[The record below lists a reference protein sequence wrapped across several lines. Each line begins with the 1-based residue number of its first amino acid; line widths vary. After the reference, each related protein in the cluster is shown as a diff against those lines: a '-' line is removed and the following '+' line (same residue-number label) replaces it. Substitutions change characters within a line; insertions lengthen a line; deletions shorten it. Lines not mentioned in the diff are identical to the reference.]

1 MSYVLNNAS
10 SAQKS
15 GLGALGRLS
24 PFLAR
29 EKRDLSIAF
38 ASILVNSVAT
48 LVAPLIIGY
57 AIDHFM
63 RTGDFRGVLLSALA
77 LFCISLVALSASYT
91 QTIRTGSVGRRVLY
105 SLRNEL
111 FQKLQELPVAFFNQ
125 NKVGDLISRI
135 NSDTD
140 LLSQFFARV
149 LMQFTGNFFM
159 IVGAGI
165 FLLTLNVRLGVAA
178 LVPALIV
185 LVITRL
191 LSPLVKRKNLESLQ
205 TVGGMSAEIQE
216 SLANFKVIVAFNR
229 MDYFRD
235 SFNAANERNYRAS
248 IGAGLANNAFTPIY
262 ALASSLGQLVVLVYG
277 ISLIAGGSVTVG
289 LLIGFLLYVS
299 AFYTPLRQLATVW
312 STLQQ
317 SLAALDRISEVL
329 ALETDLRLLPIQQ
342 VPPPHR
348 EEGIGVVDEDATTSV
363 PVLAFHAVSF
373 RYPDGKDVLQNVNIV
388 LAQGK
393 TYALVGPTGGGKT
406 TTASLMARLY
416 DPSAGTVELSG
427 RDIRSFE
434 SADRTRKIGFIL
446 QEPFLFSGT
455 LLDNLFY
462 GHPDF
467 VDSSKDERRAALV
480 ASGLGDLLANFDQGL
495 DTPIETSGETI
506 SLGQRQLVA
515 FVRAV
520 LRKPEILILDEA
532 TANIDTVTE
541 QLLEKALEKLPPT
554 TTKVIIAHRL
564 NTIENA
570 DEIFFVNGGAVQPA
584 GSFDHAVEM
593 LMHGRR
599 TS

>member
-1 MSYVLNNAS
+1 MNYALNNSAAAS
-10 SAQKS
+10 SS
-15 GLGALGRLS
+15 GIRALGRLL

-29 EKRDLSIAF
+29 ERRDLLIAF
-38 ASILVNSVAT
+38 GSILVNSVAT
-48 LVAPLIIGY
+48 LVAPVIIGY
-57 AIDHFM
+57 AVDRFI
-63 RTGDFRGVLLSALA
+63 RTGNFRGVFLSAVE
-77 LFCISLVALSASYT
+77 LFFVALIALGASYA

-105 SLRNEL
+105 DLRNEL
-111 FQKLQELPVAFFNQ
+111 FRKIQELPVAFFNQ

-149 LMQFTGNFFM
+149 LMQFVGNFFL

-165 FLLTLNVRLGVAA
+165 FLVSLNVRLGAAA
-178 LVPALIV
+178 LVPALVV
-185 LVITRL
+185 LAITRL
-191 LSPLVKRKNLESLQ
+191 LSPWVKRKNLESLQ

-229 MDYFRD
+229 MDYFREA
-235 SFNAANERNYRAS
+235 FRGANERNYRAS

-262 ALASSLGQLVVLVYG
+262 ALASSMAQLTVLLFG
-277 ISLIAGGSVTVG
+277 ISLIASGGLTVG

-329 ALETDLRLLPIQQ
+329 SLETDLVVLPPEC
-342 VPPPHR
+342 VTEPA
-348 EEGIGVVDEDATTSV
+348 AT
-363 PVLAFHAVSF
+363 VLAFRDVSF
-373 RYPDGKDVLQNVNIV
+373 RYPDGKDVLRHVDMA
-388 LAQGK
+388 LSRGK

-416 DPSAGTVELSG
+416 DPTEGVVELG
-427 RDIRSFE
+427 GCDIRMVA
-434 SADRTRKIGFIL
+434 ADVRARKIGFIL

-455 LLDNLFY
+455 VLDNLFY

-467 VDSSKDERRAALV
+467 VHSTKEERQSALA
-480 ASGLGDLLANFDQGL
+480 ASGLADLLAHFTQGL
-495 DTPIETSGETI
+495 DQPIQTSGDSI

-541 QLLEKALEKLPPT
+541 QLLEKALEQLPAT

-570 DEIFFVNGGAVQPA
+570 DEIFFVNGGEVKPA
-584 GSFDHAVEM
+584 GSFAHAVEM
-593 LMHGRR
+593 LMGGKRE
-599 TS
+599 T

>member
-1 MSYVLNNAS
+1 MTYALNNS
-10 SAQKS
+10 SSGQKS
-15 GLGALGRLS
+15 GLGALRRLL

-29 EKRDLSIAF
+29 EKRDLSIAL

-48 LVAPLIIGY
+48 LVVPLIIGY
-57 AIDHFM
+57 AIDHFV

-77 LFCISLVALSASYT
+77 LFCVSLVALSASYA

-111 FQKLQELPVAFFNQ
+111 FRKLQELPVAFFNQ

-159 IVGAGI
+159 IVGAGV
-165 FLLTLNVRLGVAA
+165 FLLSLNPRLGAVALA
-178 LVPALIV
+178 PAFVVLIA
-185 LVITRL
+185 TRL
-191 LSPLVKRKNLESLQ
+191 LSPWVRLKNLESLQ

-235 SFNAANERNYRAS
+235 SFNVANERNYRAS

-299 AFYTPLRQLATVW
+299 AFYTPLRQIATVW

-329 ALETDLRLLPIQQ
+329 SLETDLRI
-342 VPPPHR
+342 VVSPPHG
-348 EEGIGVVDEDATTSV
+348 EEGSGVVDRQIAV

-373 RYPDGKDVLQNVNIV
+373 RYPEGKDVLQNVNMT

-427 RDIRSFE
+427 RDIRSYE
-434 SADRTRKIGFIL
+434 SADRAKKIGFIL

-467 VDSSKDERRAALV
+467 VDSSKDERRAALE
-480 ASGLGDLLANFDQGL
+480 ASGLGDLLANFDRGL

-520 LRKPEILILDEA
+520 LRKPEVLILDEA

-541 QLLEKALEKLPPT
+541 QLLEKALEKLPAT

-570 DEIFFVNGGAVQPA
+570 DEIFFVNGGEVKPA
-584 GSFDHAVEM
+584 GSFAHAVEM
-593 LMHGRR
+593 LMGGQRE
-599 TS
+599 T

>member
-1 MSYVLNNAS
+1 MSYALNNS
-10 SAQKS
+10 SSEQKS
-15 GLGALGRLS
+15 GLGALGRLL

-48 LVAPLIIGY
+48 LIAPMIIGY
-57 AIDHFM
+57 AIDHFI
-63 RTGDFRGVLLSALA
+63 RLGDFRGVLLSALA
-77 LFCISLVALSASYT
+77 LFCISLVALLASYT
-91 QTIRTGSVGRRVLY
+91 QTIRTGTVGRRVLF

-111 FQKLQELPVAFFNQ
+111 FRKLQELPVAFFNQ

-165 FLLTLNVRLGVAA
+165 FLLSLNPRLGMAA
-178 LVPALIV
+178 LAPALVV
-185 LVITRL
+185 LVATRL
-191 LSPLVKRKNLESLQ
+191 LSPWVKRKNLESLQ

-248 IGAGLANNAFTPIY
+248 IGAGLANNAFTPVY

-289 LLIGFLLYVS
+289 LLIGFLLYVN

-329 ALETDLRLLPIQQ
+329 SLETDLI
-342 VPPPHR
+342 VSPPSVK
-348 EEGIGVVDEDATTSV
+348 EGSGV
-363 PVLAFHAVSF
+363 VLAFHNVSF
-373 RYPDGKDVLQNVNIV
+373 RYPEGKDVLQNVNFA

-416 DPSAGTVELSG
+416 DPASGIVELGG
-427 RDIRSFE
+427 RDIRSYE
-434 SADRTRKIGFIL
+434 SAERAKKIGFIL

-467 VDSSKDERRAALV
+467 VDSTKESRQAALE
-480 ASGLGDLLANFDQGL
+480 ASGMSDLLANFDRGL

-506 SLGQRQLVA
+506 SLGQRQLAA

-541 QLLEKALEKLPPT
+541 QLLQRALEKLPST

-570 DEIFFVNGGAVQPA
+570 DEIFFVNGGEVRPA
-584 GSFDHAVEM
+584 GSFAHAVEM
-593 LMHGRR
+593 LMGGKRN
-599 TS
+599 S